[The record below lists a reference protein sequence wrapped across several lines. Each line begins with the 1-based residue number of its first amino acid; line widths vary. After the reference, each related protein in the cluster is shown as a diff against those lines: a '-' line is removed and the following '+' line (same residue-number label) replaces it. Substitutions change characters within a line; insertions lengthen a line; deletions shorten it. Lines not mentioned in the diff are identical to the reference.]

1 MDNRNRP
8 ARPRFFIGAAAAIV
22 AAVEGA
28 LLLGRKVEAATG
40 PVVHLTQE
48 VMALLSSIAQ
58 GVGAIL
64 EKLEDI
70 IDAIQGIPGGG
81 GGGAAVH
88 PPNAT
93 TIDAQLVSCAFAQPK
108 TFRLPSIDI
117 PDGMELQ
124 IKGAPNNRGIVYV
137 ARSETKAASIFT
149 SWPLLP
155 NEAIGYKVKNAQ
167 EIWIGAQLAP
177 PTVPAQEGVYITV
190 EQD

>member
-1 MDNRNRP
+1 MANQNRP

-28 LLLGRKVEAATG
+28 LLLSRKALAAN
-40 PVVHLTQE
+40 VVGLTQE
-48 VMALLSSIAQ
+48 VMDLLIGIAQ
-58 GVGAIL
+58 GVGSTL

-70 IDAIQGIPGGG
+70 LTAIEGIP

-93 TIDAQLVSCAFAQPK
+93 SMDAMFVGCAFAQPK
-108 TFRLPSIDI
+108 AIRLPSIQV
-117 PDGMELQ
+117 PNGFELQ
-124 IKGAPNNRGIVYV
+124 IKGAPNNWGLVYV
-137 ARSETKAASIFT
+137 ARSEPKAGSPLN

-167 EIWIGAQLAP
+167 EIWVAAQLAP
-177 PTVPAQEGVYITV
+177 PAVPVQEGVYITV
-190 EQD
+190 EQV